1 MNIIRLANPSDA
13 NAILDIYAPYIL
25 NTSLTFE
32 TEVPTIEGFAK
43 RINSY
48 MENYPWLVCE
58 IDGLIAGYA
67 YATRHRERAAY
78 QWCTESSVYMHNEF
92 LHRGIGRA
100 LYSALFE
107 ILKHQGFRNVYAVI
121 NLPNIKSVA
130 FHEKCGFS
138 WFADYKNVGY
148 KLGQWKT
155 VGWWQLQLNDYCDN
169 PLPPQKFS
177 DISPDLLLEIFY
189 ENAKL
194 VR

>member
-1 MNIIRLANPSDA
+1 MNTIRLANPSDA
-13 NAILDIYAPYIL
+13 SAILDIYAPYIL

-32 TEVPTIEGFAK
+32 TEVPTIEAFSK
-43 RINSY
+43 RINLY

-58 IDGLIAGYA
+58 IDGLVAGYA
-67 YATRHRERAAY
+67 YATQYRERAAY
-78 QWCTESSVYMHNEF
+78 QWCTESSVYIHDQF
-92 LHRGIGRA
+92 QQKGIARA

-107 ILKHQGFRNVYAVI
+107 ILKYQGFRTVYAVI

-155 VGWWQLQLNDYCDN
+155 VRWWQWQLNDYCDD
-169 PLPPQKFS
+169 PAAAS
-177 DISPDLLLEIFY
+177 EI
-189 ENAKL
+189 
-194 VR
+194 